1 MCGRALARS
10 TSILWS
16 YHGKIEKV
24 DLKMYPNAWLSNP
37 RITEKNNGDIRLNLD
52 PKRPKKVILDNAESM
67 LSPEEV
73 RHTDRVMR
81 LSEFDLRH
89 GY

>member
-1 MCGRALARS
+1 M
-10 TSILWS
+10 
-16 YHGKIEKV
+16 
-24 DLKMYPNAWLSNP
+24 
-37 RITEKNNGDIRLNLD
+37 NLD